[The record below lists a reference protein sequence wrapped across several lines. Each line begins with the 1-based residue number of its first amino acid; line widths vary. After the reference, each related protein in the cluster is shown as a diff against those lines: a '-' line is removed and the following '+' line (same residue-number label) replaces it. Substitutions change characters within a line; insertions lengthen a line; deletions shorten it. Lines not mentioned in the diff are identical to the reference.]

1 MVNTGSS
8 SECFCQ
14 FTDCCSWARGTSQ
27 DSNMKKTFL
36 LNPVAGLKAKISYH
50 IFNRNMEGK
59 ATQKAEV
66 VPQPMAPLPEVTI
79 CPGLGK
85 SADAKITQY
94 DKNNLKVIK

>member
-1 MVNTGSS
+1 
-8 SECFCQ
+8 
-14 FTDCCSWARGTSQ
+14 
-27 DSNMKKTFL
+27 MKKTFL
-36 LNPVAGLKAKISYH
+36 LNPVAGLKDKISYH

-94 DKNNLKVIK
+94 DKNNLKVIKKHYFKFHHYSIDNTSEIRFI